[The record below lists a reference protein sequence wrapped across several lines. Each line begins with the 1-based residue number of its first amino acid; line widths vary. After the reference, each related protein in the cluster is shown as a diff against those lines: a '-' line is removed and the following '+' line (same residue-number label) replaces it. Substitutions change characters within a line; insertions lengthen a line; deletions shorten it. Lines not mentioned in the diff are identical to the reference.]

1 MTLKELHERLGWQLD
16 GRLEYRTLLGSVKWY
31 PMPNDG
37 ACAPSL
43 WQHPDLYRLRPDA
56 VPLPVHVWVPD
67 YGCDYAQRSS
77 QWYASESACR
87 VANNSAKLVRYV
99 RADREFA
106 LSDFDVRY
114 AGETEWL
121 PGSSLDRTTYR
132 LKTEAPR

>member
-1 MTLKELHERLGWQLD
+1 MTPSEFKAVVGWWEE
-16 GRLEYRTLLGSVKWY
+16 GRLLQECNGKWCDWPVSISPPTPY
-31 PMPNDG
+31 EKF
-37 ACAPSL
+37 SRFSRS
-43 WQHPDLYRLRPDA
+43 QDA